1 MTLRIVEIDRPSKRY
16 TTVQK
21 VMKIERGADGV
32 VTRTI
37 LSEKQSKRRVSKRWR
52 GVDKTLRR
60 IGRAQRAAAT
70 EYLDRHERANER
82 KKNGAIKKLPK
93 NLMKAQRKGMKQL
106 KIKIFS

>member
-1 MTLRIVEIDRPSKRY
+1 MTLRIVEADRPSKRY
-16 TTVQK
+16 GAVQK
-21 VMKIERGADGV
+21 VTKIERGEDGV

-37 LSEKQSKRRVSKRWR
+37 LSERKSKKRVSKQWR
-52 GVDKTLRR
+52 GVDKALRR
-60 IGRAQRAAAT
+60 IGRAQRAAAN

-106 KIKIFS
+106 KISFF